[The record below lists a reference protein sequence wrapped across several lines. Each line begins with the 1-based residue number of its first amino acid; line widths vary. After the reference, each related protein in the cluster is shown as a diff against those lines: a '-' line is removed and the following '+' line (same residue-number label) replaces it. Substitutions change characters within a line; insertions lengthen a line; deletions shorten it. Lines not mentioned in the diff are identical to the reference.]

1 MEESRVEEEED
12 EEEEKEEEGEGAE
25 AARPLALS
33 VGGWGFSLPRSKLA
47 PLPWKEEAEEE
58 EDEEEEEE
66 GDGGGGGGGGG
77 GRRLFLDAD
86 GLAFRHLRAS
96 LRAPLHG
103 PAHANHALLQELAH
117 RLRLQPRPLQTLDN
131 LKEGKHNLRIRP
143 SDIPIA
149 ERASMNYWRT
159 RKCISKPPELPPKNP
174 ALTGLQEKAPLG
186 LMDTPLLDTEEE
198 VHYCFLPL
206 DLVEKHPALVN
217 DDNLLWLSD
226 NAALVECENSEFR
239 FIANFL
245 RSERLLLPDD
255 FSHLDALE
263 AEAEALDIPEINE
276 ALKAHK
282 ALLGL
287 ASEEEATGI
296 QVGLPKGRAVRPSCS
311 ARGPKGRPLALFPM
325 ALGLLVKYPDSALG
339 QLHMEGSLD
348 RSRLYVSG
356 NGVLFQHVRNWL
368 GICRLPL
375 TRTMSELPELCA
387 YLDQM
392 DVTYEPMKE
401 ALKIYLKQGM
411 PTDTRVREANWA
423 ADVTAFSPLHI
434 VKVYA
439 GSHWYATYLQTLLK
453 FPELLSNSKKAIWIA
468 FGHSLLIHGDGKM
481 FRHILNFFRLG
492 KLFLPVE
499 FKEWALLR
507 QEAAEFQIP
516 SLLEALHQHE
526 GYRLWLQQRE
536 GLREAPLPQSL
547 EPEKE
552 QRPGGDPQEV
562 SVPGPWSRGRDGLER
577 RASARESGVRPTRL
591 SPAKAVKRQSS
602 SREGP
607 APSSGEG
614 QAPESPPRK
623 RPAKGGG
630 ARRATGSETPI
641 QRLISLVQGWDMVA
655 PAEEKAEEE
664 EEGPRRRT
672 PCSLGVPA
680 TLQNGLKAAP
690 AAQESSLKAGQC
702 TTGAPESQPGKAAA
716 EMRPSQGEAAGGG
729 GSKGPKEMEKG
740 PVSFEPRGQSG
751 LILKVAHPPMVACD
765 GSCVSHEGS
774 LLYAASLEGLQLPS
788 TLTESRPQ
796 DIVFLSLP
804 LSQEEIFYGRS
815 CHVFL
820 TDLILESIRQKDPK
834 GTTAR
839 IQILVQRLWGLQIS
853 AGEFVADLL
862 HLPPFKAGNG
872 ACQRLAKWVE
882 FSLPFA
888 WKYSSCMELLVKKGY
903 FQSLSH
909 FVIGKYLQSSE

>member
-1 MEESRVEEEED
+1 FLVF
-12 EEEEKEEEGEGAE
+12 
-25 AARPLALS
+25 L
-33 VGGWGFSLPRSKLA
+33 SKLSISTCIQFIMQA
-47 PLPWKEEAEEE
+47 VYLMTGMA
-58 EDEEEEEE
+58 
-66 GDGGGGGGGGG
+66 
-77 GRRLFLDAD
+77 
-86 GLAFRHLRAS
+86 
-96 LRAPLHG
+96 
-103 PAHANHALLQELAH
+103 
-117 RLRLQPRPLQTLDN
+117 QTLDN

-282 ALLGL
+282 ALLGAAPVTTL
-287 ASEEEATGI
+287 L
-296 QVGLPKGRAVRPSCS
+296 VGLPKGRAVRPSCS

-356 NGVLFQHVRNWL
+356 NGVLFQHVRHQRNWL

-411 PTDTRVREANWA
+411 PTDTRANWA

-552 QRPGGDPQEV
+552 QRPGGDPQESKATGPPAHFGPISLEEPPQV

-740 PVSFEPRGQSG
+740 AIHEPFLPSVRPSIRLFFLPPVLPSFIPSAPRGQSG

-903 FQSLSH
+903 FKSLSH